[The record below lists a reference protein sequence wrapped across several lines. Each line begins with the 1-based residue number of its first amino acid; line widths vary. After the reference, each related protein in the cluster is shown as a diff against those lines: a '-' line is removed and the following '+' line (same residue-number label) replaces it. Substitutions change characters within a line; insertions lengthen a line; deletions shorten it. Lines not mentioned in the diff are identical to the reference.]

1 MLIISSSVTYFF
13 SKYSQRYEIL
23 IDSNIRTYLPHTTPL
38 LQSGVIKYLP
48 HHSPGEILR
57 VYVDAYWS
65 WIIIKFAVVKLIDA
79 GDTVLIF
86 FEIARSVRVQMR
98 VVDTNGGGGDGTYK

>member
-1 MLIISSSVTYFF
+1 M
-13 SKYSQRYEIL
+13 
-23 IDSNIRTYLPHTTPL
+23 
-38 LQSGVIKYLP
+38 
-48 HHSPGEILR
+48 
-57 VYVDAYWS
+57 DAYWS

-98 VVDTNGGGGDGTYK
+98 VVDTNGGGGGGTYK